1 MATSVLDL
9 LNALDVQLDQLEAT
23 RLIPG
28 SIPRVQLEWRA
39 LARASRRLLANCPGS
54 PAGSDSGRRFV
65 LLLESMAAP
74 ASARPLPGPGTG
86 LMDVTRVVG
95 GIADLFSTSLATTDR
110 LRQLTGEAMATN
122 LQWALAR
129 SASWTIRNVRQFEAA
144 YDPPLAR
151 LAGLDAQ
158 PVRPAELH
166 SWRLIGPSDPGIDGA
181 VARWATAAVEAVS
194 NPNLVTQHG
203 LQLAAADIA
212 LVCAAAAVIVERAG
226 QVASLDPDLA
236 ATTASALGEAG
247 RSWRRAAT
255 WPDHIRLGGRSTDL
269 RHASAQ
275 LRHATTDELR
285 TARAWKPAEE
295 LFAEAS
301 PEQRLAVA
309 CSSLQAAHRVGRE
322 VTSALHQLTHGST
335 RAWLDASHIPMPTH
349 SVQKALDSLRWTWLP
364 DPDTYHSAEPLH
376 RAATEAQKRLAQ
388 ALNLTI
394 DANPRPRP
402 RPSFEPDGGVDEV
415 WEIVSAPTDPLSLA
429 QERARLAPAAISE
442 SPGRAISL

>member
-9 LNALDVQLDQLEAT
+9 LDALDVQLDQLEAT

-28 SIPRVQLEWRA
+28 AAPRVQQEWHA
-39 LARASRRLLANCPGS
+39 LAQASRRLLANCPR
-54 PAGSDSGRRFV
+54 PLVASDSGRRFV

-74 ASARPLPGPGTG
+74 AGARPLPSPGTG
-86 LMDVTRVVG
+86 LIDVTRVVG
-95 GIADLFSTSLATTDR
+95 GIADLLSTPLTTTDR
-110 LRQLTGEAMATN
+110 LRQLTREALTTN
-122 LQWALAR
+122 LQCALAR

-144 YDPPLAR
+144 HDPQLAR
-151 LAGLDAQ
+151 LAGFDAA
-158 PVRPAELH
+158 PVRPAALH
-166 SWRLIGPSDPGIDGA
+166 SWRLIGPSDPGLDGA
-181 VARWATAAVEAVS
+181 VARWTTAASEAVS
-194 NPNLVTQHG
+194 NPNLVTQHA

-212 LVCAAAAVIVERAG
+212 MISAAAAATVERAG
-226 QVASLDPDLA
+226 QVAALEPDLA
-236 ATTASALGEAG
+236 TTPASALGEAG
-247 RSWRRAAT
+247 RSWRRAAI

-275 LRHATTDELR
+275 LRQAITDELR
-285 TARAWKPAEE
+285 TAGAWKPTEE
-295 LFAEAS
+295 MFAEAS

-309 CSSLQAAHRVGRE
+309 CSSLQAARSVGRE

-364 DPDTYHSAEPLH
+364 DPDTYHSAEPLLQ
-376 RAATEAQKRLAQ
+376 AATEAQKRLAQ

-394 DANPRPRP
+394 DAYPRPRP
-402 RPSFEPDGGVDEV
+402 RPTVEPDGSVDEV
-415 WEIVSAPTDPLSLA
+415 WEIVPVPTNPLSLA

-442 SPGRAISL
+442 SPGRAIGL